1 MSQPTDRQTYA
12 VEFVKG
18 EERWHIDVEPE
29 TNLLEASRACGAPVQ
44 TLCHGIAACVQCK
57 VRIIEGKQSLSPP
70 ENLEKDRIGN
80 TYHITG
86 ERLGCQAKVHG
97 DVIVEV
103 LEARLPRRSR
113 GRRPR

>member
-1 MSQPTDRQTYA
+1 MSQSPSDQPTHS

-18 EERWHIDVEPE
+18 EQRWQVDVAPG

-57 VRIIEGKQSLSPP
+57 VRIIDGKQALSPP
-70 ENLEKDRIGN
+70 EGLEKDRIGN
-80 TYHITG
+80 VFHITG
-86 ERLGCQAKVHG
+86 ERLGCQAKVSG

-103 LEARLPRRSR
+103 LEARLPRR
-113 GRRPR
+113 RRRR

>member
-1 MSQPTDRQTYA
+1 MSESEILHA

-18 EERWHIDVEPE
+18 DERWHVNVAPE

-57 VRIIEGKQSLSPP
+57 VRVIEGKHALSPP
-70 ENLEKDRIGN
+70 EGLEKDRIGN
-80 TYHITG
+80 VFHITG
-86 ERLGCQAKVHG
+86 ERLGCQARVRG

-113 GRRPR
+113 RRR

>member
-1 MSQPTDRQTYA
+1 MSEPPDRPTFS

-18 EERWHIDVEPE
+18 EERWHVEVEPE
-29 TNLLEASRACGAPVQ
+29 TNLLEASRVCGAPVQ

-57 VRIIEGKQSLSPP
+57 VRIIEGKEALSPP

-86 ERLGCQAKVHG
+86 ERLGCQARVRG

-103 LEARLPRRSR
+103 LEARLPRRARGSR
-113 GRRPR
+113 RR